1 MKKLTLFFFAFTF
14 LCLIASSLL
23 ERDAIMKIGELTG
36 DKGRKTGH
44 QAVDGVIDHE
54 LSASPQN
61 YELWLHYQNDWTPGL
76 RNEIESYISDTG
88 HLDEQQTEVLYD
100 KYFNSSRFSAHVAQT
115 GAKLASELT
124 AALQALNQ
132 AGHRT
137 EEFSGHLDDAAEK
150 LEQSSLSPDK
160 ILEIVS
166 KLSSATQQ
174 MSEQNAELTKKLE
187 ESSSEISDLREH
199 LQTIR
204 TEALTDALAGVA
216 NRKQFDNMLR
226 FRTHEARNLGYPL
239 TLAIC
244 DIDHFKSFN
253 DTWGHQTGDQVIRFV
268 AATLERLALKD
279 HLVARYGGEE
289 FAIIM
294 PRVTAEEAC
303 GILERMRKAI
313 EVKKLKRKSTGD
325 SLGNVTMSFGAAELN
340 DEDSCSTLIRR
351 SDEQLYAAKRAGRNQ
366 VSVELHKETRAA

>member
-1 MKKLTLFFFAFTF
+1 
-14 LCLIASSLL
+14 
-23 ERDAIMKIGELTG
+23 MKIGDLTG
-36 DKGRKTGH
+36 DKGRATGH
-44 QAVDGVIDHE
+44 LAVDGVIDKE

-76 RNEIESYISDTG
+76 CKEIDDYLEKTG
-88 HLDEQQTEVLYD
+88 FLDEQQTEVLYD

-124 AALQALNQ
+124 AALQALNL

-137 EEFSGHLDDAAEK
+137 EEFSGHLDDAAEV
-150 LEQSSLSPDK
+150 LGQNTLPPER

-166 KLSSATQQ
+166 ELSAATQE
-174 MSEQNAELTKKLE
+174 MSAQNAELTKKLE
-187 ESSSEISDLREH
+187 ESSSEINDLRQH

-204 TEALTDALAGVA
+204 TEALTDALTGVA
-216 NRKQFDNMLR
+216 NRKQFDNMMR
-226 FRTHEARNLGYPL
+226 FRVQEARNIDYPL

-244 DIDHFKSFN
+244 DIDHFKTFN

-294 PRVTAEEAC
+294 PRVTSEEAT
-303 GILERMRKAI
+303 GILERMRRAI

-325 SLGNVTMSFGAAELN
+325 SLGNVTMSFGAAELVE
-340 DEDSCSTLIRR
+340 EDSCSSLIRR
-351 SDEQLYAAKRAGRNQ
+351 ADEQLYSAKRNGRNRVCVQ
-366 VSVELHKETRAA
+366 VKAETKAA

>member
-1 MKKLTLFFFAFTF
+1 
-14 LCLIASSLL
+14 
-23 ERDAIMKIGELTG
+23 MKIGELTG
-36 DKGRKTGH
+36 DKGRTTGH

-88 HLDEQQTEVLYD
+88 HLDEQQTELLYD

-137 EEFSGHLDDAAEK
+137 EEFSGHLDDAAEE

-204 TEALTDALAGVA
+204 TEALTDALTGVA

-303 GILERMRKAI
+303 DILERMRKAI

-325 SLGNVTMSFGAAELN
+325 SLGNVTMSFGAAELT

-366 VSVELHKETRAA
+366 VSVELQKETRAA